1 MARRPDGQ
9 TAVGTTPA
17 SPGAAQATHLA
28 MATISNM
35 EGAAQPA
42 PPSEPHPGAP
52 EPVLAFRGVTKRFGG
67 ATALDSVDF
76 ELLPGEIHGL
86 VGENGAGKSTLMKI
100 LSGVHV
106 PDEGEMLLR
115 GEPVRFSSPAEAKA
129 RGIGMIY
136 QELSCM
142 PALTVAENV
151 FLGSQ
156 PMTRSGLID
165 WKRMRREAGA
175 HLSALGIDADV
186 TSRLGSLS
194 LGGQQLVEIARVVFS
209 GASIIV
215 LDEPTSALSGPEATR
230 LFAAMREL
238 KARGASLVFISHFLE
253 DVIAVSDRV
262 TVLKNS
268 RKVATLPNEGLTKHQ
283 LIQLMIGRDADTLA
297 ESYEGGVTLPPPSDA
312 TPMLEVRELGLTGS
326 FADVSFDARPGEI
339 LGIFGNLGAGMTE
352 VARVLFGR
360 ERRTA
365 GTVRLDGK
373 PVAPKRT
380 SEAKRLGI
388 AYLSENRRATVFPRH
403 EIYKNITL
411 AHLDEIVGG
420 VVRQSREVAITS
432 DLVQRTGVRPPRPTL
447 AAGNLSGGNQQKVA
461 LAKWLT
467 VQPKVL
473 ILNEPTRGMDV
484 GAKREVLDLI
494 KALRAEGVAI
504 ILISTEPETVLSESD
519 RILVMAKG
527 HVAKELAGERVSKDL
542 LMSYA

>member
-1 MARRPDGQ
+1 MAVN
-9 TAVGTTPA
+9 TAIDSAGNP
-17 SPGAAQATHLA
+17 
-28 MATISNM
+28 
-35 EGAAQPA
+35 AQPSA
-42 PPSEPHPGAP
+42 SSDAAEPI
-52 EPVLAFRGVTKRFGG
+52 LTFRGVTKRFGG

-100 LSGVHV
+100 LSGVHT

-115 GEPVRFSSPAEAKA
+115 GESTHFSSPADAKA
-129 RGIGMIY
+129 RGVGMIY

-156 PMTRSGLID
+156 PTNRSGLID
-165 WKRMRREAGA
+165 WKRMRQDAAE
-175 HLSALGIDADV
+175 HLGALGIEVDV
-186 TSRLGSLS
+186 SSPAKMLS

-215 LDEPTSALSGPEATR
+215 LDEPTSALSGPEAKR
-230 LFAAMREL
+230 LFRTMAEL

-253 DVIAVSDRV
+253 DVLAVSDRV
-262 TVLKNS
+262 TVLKNA
-268 RKVATLPNEGLTKHQ
+268 RKVATLKNEGLTKHH
-283 LIQLMIGRDADTLA
+283 LIQLMIGRDADALA
-297 ESYEGGVTLPPPSDA
+297 ESYEGGVTLPPASE
-312 TPMLEVRELGLTGS
+312 TPVVLEIEGLTQTGEFS
-326 FADVSFDARPGEI
+326 DVSFDVRQGEI

-360 ERRTA
+360 EQPTS
-365 GTVRLDGK
+365 GTIRLGGN
-373 PVAPKRT
+373 VIAPKSTR
-380 SEAKRLGI
+380 EAKRLGI
-388 AYLSENRRATVFPRH
+388 AYLSENRRATIFPRH
-403 EIYKNITL
+403 EIFKNITL
-411 AHLDEIVGG
+411 AHLDQIVGG
-420 VVRQSREVAITS
+420 LVRQSREIAIAG
-432 DLVQRTGVRPPRPTL
+432 DLVRRTGVRPANPELR
-447 AAGNLSGGNQQKVA
+447 AGNLSGGNQQKVV

-494 KALRAEGVAI
+494 KALRAEGVAVV
-504 ILISTEPETVLSESD
+504 LISTEPETVLAEAD

-527 HVAKELAGERVSKDL
+527 QVTKMFAGERVSKDL